1 MCGNG
6 AVGRQGFLATLLIL
20 SGGEGRQLPK
30 VLTGQV

>member
-20 SGGEGRQLPK
+20 NGEQGRQLPK
-30 VLTGQV
+30 VLTGRV